1 MVDEVGGLKPGRSLS
16 FICFQISRKNVS
28 LRKGAA
34 KKRVEGGSGESK
46 KKDRQAFQE

>member
-1 MVDEVGGLKPGRSLS
+1 MDEVGGSKPGRSLS
-16 FICFQISRKNVS
+16 FIRFQIREKNVS
-28 LRKGAA
+28 LQKGAA